1 MLSLPETLRTE
12 RLVLQRLR
20 YEDAEE
26 IFYTYA
32 SKPEATR
39 FVAWPTHKSVDDTRK
54 FLSFAI
60 NSWSTGKD
68 YSYTVRLKDQNRL
81 IGSIGVVNLDYKV
94 QFGYIF
100 SPTQWNNGYATETC
114 RRILEV
120 LRAEARITGITTFV
134 DVENIYSI
142 RVLEKCGMTAEGVF
156 PKWFQFPNQ
165 ENMAK
170 DCILFAYRPH
180 AKAAT

>member
-1 MLSLPETLRTE
+1 MLSLPETLLTE

-39 FVAWPTHKSVDDTRK
+39 FVSWPTHKNIDDTRK

-60 NSWSTGKD
+60 NAWNTGKEYT
-68 YSYTVRLKDQNRL
+68 YSVRLKNQNRL
-81 IGSIGVVNLDYKV
+81 IGSIGIVNLDYRI

-114 RRILEV
+114 RKILQV
-120 LRAEARITGITTFV
+120 LGTENRITGITTFV
-134 DVENIYSI
+134 DVQNIYSI
-142 RVLEKCGMTAEGVF
+142 RVLEKCGLIAEGVF
-156 PKWFQFPNQ
+156 PNWFEFPNQ
-165 ENMAK
+165 QNKAK
-170 DCILFAYRPH
+170 DCVLFACRRDT
-180 AKAAT
+180 KAVV